1 MAFHCLLRF
10 TDAQAGVETGL
21 LSDASSPEGQYVRAG
36 NDHDHGLYR
45 KQKAGYQKAGID
57 NTLQLAMCFH
67 VHFLNSVFLHIL

>member
-21 LSDASSPEGQYVRAG
+21 LSDASSPKGQYVRAG

-45 KQKAGYQKAGID
+45 KQKAGYQKAW
-57 NTLQLAMCFH
+57 H
-67 VHFLNSVFLHIL
+67 R